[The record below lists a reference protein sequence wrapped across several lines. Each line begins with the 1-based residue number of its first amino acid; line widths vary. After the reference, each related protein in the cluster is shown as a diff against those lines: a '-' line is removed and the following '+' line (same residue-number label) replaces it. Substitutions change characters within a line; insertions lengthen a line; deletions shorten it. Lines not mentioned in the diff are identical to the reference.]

1 MLVGEINILSRS
13 CIGVYGAISTVQK
26 CGMESMI
33 FDVAS
38 IGDRKEKM
46 NITRRSYEIHVEI
59 QTTLGALEN
68 IHYSGPCGASCEQN
82 I

>member
-1 MLVGEINILSRS
+1 
-13 CIGVYGAISTVQK
+13 VQK

-46 NITRRSYEIHVEI
+46 NITCRSYEIHVEI
-59 QTTLGALEN
+59 QTTLGALED
-68 IHYSGPCGASCEQN
+68 IFWSMRC
-82 I
+82 IL